1 MGGSGQAFFAYIC
14 NQAALQRQM
23 GENLKMLTQAQS
35 KGKSPYLRGALDNLN
50 VGFLCKITGHM
61 SGTVS
66 HLSEGFLV
74 NLANATLMRRDA
86 VLGALR
92 PGARKDKVAALHSH
106 PILVSGSCHTTGG
119 TGDERV

>member
-50 VGFLCKITGHM
+50 ADFGFFCKITHHM
-61 SGTVS
+61 SRAVS
-66 HLSEGFLV
+66 HLSEGV
-74 NLANATLMRRDA
+74 W
-86 VLGALR
+86 
-92 PGARKDKVAALHSH
+92 
-106 PILVSGSCHTTGG
+106 
-119 TGDERV
+119 